1 MIVAASVGPE
11 GRPVLC
17 TFTED
22 VPAGAKL
29 K

>member
-11 GRPVLC
+11 GRPVLAG
-17 TFTED
+17 FTED
-22 VPAGAKL
+22 VEVGSRL

>member
-11 GRPVLC
+11 DKPVLVG
-17 TFTED
+17 FHED
-22 VPAGAKL
+22 VENGARL

>member
-11 GRPVLC
+11 GKPVLC

-22 VPAGAKL
+22 VPAGARL